1 MPLQQKQEDI
11 SCFDTYVNTSVVP
24 KEPNTKQVNQKVGDS
39 RNNEIM
45 PERQF
50 FRRQHGVSMNPQ
62 KAKKDRRMSSHL
74 TTFGHRWHLLVL

>member
-24 KEPNTKQVNQKVGDS
+24 KEPNTKQDNQKVGDS

-62 KAKKDRRMSSHL
+62 KAKEDRRMSSHL
-74 TTFGHRWHLLVL
+74 TTLDIDGT